1 MLRKLLKHEYI
12 ATARVMLPIYV
23 AVLVLALAM
32 RLTGGAW
39 SAGALYT
46 GTGLGA
52 VVTFLVIVG
61 FFLGITA
68 AFVVSFVQMI
78 ARFRSNLLGDE
89 GYVMFTLPVSTHQLV
104 WAKLIVSVT
113 WFVGAVLLSILAF
126 VIVAADASALT
137 VGGLHE
143 IFLRLG
149 DELGVAAVSGA
160 QAVLLAVESVLALL
174 IGCANVCLAFY
185 APLAIGHS
193 FPRRKLLLSVVF
205 FFVIQI
211 ATDVLVNVLGS
222 AATSIDRPA
231 LFSGLSGPAAM
242 HVVLWV
248 LILGLVLYGAVLY
261 GLTVRMLHRHLDL
274 E

>member
-32 RLTGGAW
+32 RLTGGVWNAGGFSY
-39 SAGALYT
+39 SASGRI
-46 GTGLGA
+46 GA
-52 VVTFLVIVG
+52 VVTVLVIMG
-61 FFLGITA
+61 FFVGIVA
-68 AFVVSFVQMI
+68 AFVASFVQMI

-126 VIVAADASALT
+126 LIVAADASTFSGGFQAFFLSFDDEIDLPPAHVVAFT
-137 VGGLHE
+137 VE
-143 IFLRLG
+143 C
-149 DELGVAAVSGA
+149 
-160 QAVLLAVESVLALL
+160 VLALL
-174 IGCANVCLAFY
+174 LGCANVCLAFY

-193 FPRRKLLLSVVF
+193 FAKRKMLLSVVF
-205 FFVIQI
+205 FFAIQI
-211 ATDVLVNVLGS
+211 VTDILFNVLAF
-222 AATSIDRPA
+222 AATGIDRPA
-231 LFSGLSGPAAM
+231 LFPGLSGLAAM
-242 HVVLWV
+242 HALMWV
-248 LILGLVLYGAVLY
+248 MVLGLVVYGAVLY
-261 GLTVRMLHRHLDL
+261 GLTIRMLHRHLDL

>member
-12 ATARVMLPIYV
+12 ATSRVMLPIYV

-32 RLTGGAW
+32 RLTGGVW
-39 SAGALYT
+39 NAGGFSYS
-46 GTGLGA
+46 GMGRIGA
-52 VVTFLVIVG
+52 VVTVLVIMG
-61 FFLGITA
+61 FFVGIVA
-68 AFVVSFVQMI
+68 VFVASFVQTI
-78 ARFRSNLLGDE
+78 GRFRSNLLGDE

-126 VIVAADASALT
+126 TIVAADASTFASGFHAFFLEFDD
-137 VGGLHE
+137 E
-143 IFLRLG
+143 IAPLSRG
-149 DELGVAAVSGA
+149 HMAAFA
-160 QAVLLAVESVLALL
+160 IECVLALL
-174 IGCANVCLAFY
+174 LGCANVCLAFY

-193 FPRRKLLLSVVF
+193 FAKRKMLLSVVF

-211 ATDVLVNVLGS
+211 VTDVLFNVLGF
-222 AATSIDRPA
+222 AASGIDRPA
-231 LFSGLSGPAAM
+231 LFAGLSGPAAM
-242 HVVLWV
+242 HALMWV

-261 GLTVRMLHRHLDL
+261 CLTIRMLHRHLDL